1 MTWRSSIWYQRGLLY
16 NPREPNSWRS
26 VLEAI
31 NRLATLR
38 EPTYVWRGHESIDW
52 LLVPSI
58 YRKLGLT
65 PPFATQQEAAE
76 ADTAVNREVEAILRR
91 SEGHGYDFLQGRPI
105 GELTHLAL
113 LQHSGAATPLLDVTA
128 DPLVALYFACRPGQH
143 DNRDAVLLA
152 IDARSQRMAHF
163 DVSWGE
169 SWTESLAHLQ
179 GQAQATGIYTPTPL
193 VTPRL
198 LAQRGRFI
206 FGATPV
212 GVPYSAVCVAERDQ
226 WDIKALWQLFGHR
239 GPGRPAIPPVVAIR
253 VAAAHKQPLR
263 EVLDTAFGLNQESL
277 FPDLAGFASAHGV
290 DAAPLSG
297 SVRSTV

>member
-1 MTWRSSIWYQRGLLY
+1 MTWRESIWYQRGLLY

-38 EPTYVWRGHESIDW
+38 EPTYVWRGHESLDW

-58 YRKLGLT
+58 YRKLGLQ
-65 PPFATQQEAAE
+65 PPFASEHDAMAA
-76 ADTAVNREVEAILRR
+76 ATAVNREVAAILRR
-91 SEGHGYDFLQGRPI
+91 SEGHGYDSLQGRSI

-143 DNRDAVLLA
+143 RNDDAVLLA
-152 IDARSQRMAHF
+152 IDARRQRMAHF
-163 DVSWGE
+163 DLSWDK
-169 SWTESLAHLQ
+169 SWAESLAVLQ
-179 GQAQATGIYTPTPL
+179 GRAETTGIYTPAPL

-212 GVPYSAVCVAERDQ
+212 DVPYSAVCVAERNHWGIND
-226 WDIKALWQLFGHR
+226 LWELFGHR

-253 VAAAHKQPLR
+253 VAAPHKERLR

-277 FPDLAGFASAHGV
+277 FPDLVGFAAAHGV
-290 DAAPLSG
+290 DGARLS
-297 SVRSTV
+297 